1 MKGRMN
7 SMELLRQS
15 LDQKECE
22 QITEISVFSGQIATE
37 DEMKS
42 EVKKLMAAF
51 PEIKTDFLIV
61 LFDRMIDKKF
71 TKERVR
77 EAINHV
83 IDTNPYQ
90 RPSIADIV
98 SFDRKIKVYTYSEVS
113 AKCKPGY
120 LAFDHFKKIEVNGLK
135 RYIEK

>member
-1 MKGRMN
+1 MN
-7 SMELLRQS
+7 SMESLRQS

-77 EAINHV
+77 EAINNV

-98 SFDRKIKVYTYSEVS
+98 SFDRKIKVYTYSEIL
-113 AKCKPGY
+113 AKCRPGY
-120 LAFDHFKKIEVNGLK
+120 SAFDYFKKIEINGLK